1 MRESLIFSRQW
12 DLDIINSYL
21 KQQEKSFSFLTDF
34 DSIDDNKLNFEEYID
49 LKEEFSSLFIQNEID
64 MMNNDIKKLLEY
76 FYYGEILLENYI
88 NKKYENNNSKR
99 YSYLRVLDCLL
110 RILFEENNSIKN
122 SSKSINEIISDIN
135 ESYYKKKIVIDDLSD
150 VKYEEK
156 IIDLLGT
163 ETIPHFL
170 LREGLRIIRKIKNLN
185 IVDFQIKDNKIND
198 LNEEEDINSTDNI
211 FKEIKNEQKA
221 PFGRIFNETYVLL
234 FFMALKE
241 INNEELFEELENS
254 LDKFIDYFKIDT
266 YKNFDEFKQNYIN
279 IDYNKI
285 QKEIINNELS
295 EVNDSYY
302 LCNYIL
308 ASYKYLI
315 YQIFT
320 KVNYIYINLLL
331 FLEKYTPKEYEQLSY
346 VIRNEINKYKDNNE
360 LFISKNK
367 YHITKIYDYNS
378 FKNIFNEEPFLK
390 NRFNEVIK
398 KEEDY
403 EKGSNTLRNKI
414 LNFFGNK
421 FNIRNTENKDTIKE
435 HLKLIPLS
443 EGLFEEKTIL
453 ILISGYYSRK
463 DGHYQEW
470 EQLIKVYKSKYKNPI
485 IYFYNWPSSSFSLTK
500 LIFHR

>member
-1 MRESLIFSRQW
+1 MSL
-12 DLDIINSYL
+12 
-21 KQQEKSFSFLTDF
+21 
-34 DSIDDNKLNFEEYID
+34 NKIT
-49 LKEEFSSLFIQNEID
+49 
-64 MMNNDIKKLLEY
+64 
-76 FYYGEILLENYI
+76 
-88 NKKYENNNSKR
+88 
-99 YSYLRVLDCLL
+99 
-110 RILFEENNSIKN
+110 
-122 SSKSINEIISDIN
+122 NEII
-135 ESYYKKKIVIDDLSD
+135 
-150 VKYEEK
+150 
-156 IIDLLGT
+156 
-163 ETIPHFL
+163 
-170 LREGLRIIRKIKNLN
+170 
-185 IVDFQIKDNKIND
+185 NK
-198 LNEEEDINSTDNI
+198 
-211 FKEIKNEQKA
+211 
-221 PFGRIFNETYVLL
+221 
-234 FFMALKE
+234 
-241 INNEELFEELENS
+241 
-254 LDKFIDYFKIDT
+254 
-266 YKNFDEFKQNYIN
+266 
-279 IDYNKI
+279 
-285 QKEIINNELS
+285 ELS
-295 EVNDSYY
+295 EINDSYY

-346 VIRNEINKYKDNNE
+346 VIRNEINKYKNIMNYQINISDKDNKE

-367 YHITKIYDYNS
+367 YHITKKYDYNS

-414 LNFFGNK
+414 LNFFGDK

-453 ILISGYYSRK
+453 ILISGYYSSK
-463 DGHYQEW
+463 DDHYQEW

-500 LIFHR
+500 LIFHRKDFRDARERANFCGKLLALMIMSENIFNGFKINISAFSLGNHVLKHCLIELDKFGKLYLINNVIFMAGATDISNNLKWKRILSSIKGCVINCYSDLDVALWLCKIITKKDTIGSKKLKIKGVNISNFIISTFHLLYRIDLYQLWERFIDDLKE